1 MRWAEVRELFPDKFV
16 VLENLKSH
24 TQDGHLHVEKVAVI
38 RPLADGKEAVKG
50 MRNCTGDRFIY
61 HTSKD
66 AIEMP
71 IRPMPN
77 LLSNIQ

>member
-1 MRWAEVRELFPDKFV
+1 MRWIEVRELFPDTFV

-24 TQDGHLHVEKVAVI
+24 TQDGHLHVEEVAVI
-38 RPLADGKEAVKG
+38 RPLADGKEAVME

-66 AIEMP
+66 EIVMP

-77 LLSNIQ
+77 LRSYIQ